1 MKRPQ
6 TLKAPG
12 VFLLA
17 LEGRAPWELGASLA
31 AFPLMRLAPR
41 GDGHAVV
48 VFPGLAASDISTLPL
63 RAFLSERGYKPHGWD
78 LRFNFGPRQGV
89 LERSLE
95 RVRRIRRES
104 GRKVS
109 LLGWSLGGVYAREI
123 AKLAPDDVRCVI
135 TLASPFTG
143 HPKANNAWR
152 IYELASGHSL
162 DVPEQLE
169 RVREAPPVP
178 TTSVLSR
185 SDGIVAWQCC
195 LQQPTALA
203 ESIEVTASHIGMGMN
218 PAVWYAVADRLAQRE
233 GEWRAFH
240 RYGWRS
246 LVFRDPYRAHD
257 SIRHPDD
264 SRHRAH
270 DSR

>member
-1 MKRPQ
+1 MTRQQ

-12 VFLLA
+12 AFLLA
-17 LEGRAPWELGASLA
+17 LEGRALWEFGAALA

-63 RAFLSERGYKPHGWD
+63 RGFLAERGYKPHGWD
-78 LRFNFGPRQGV
+78 LRFNFGPRRGV

-95 RVRRIRRES
+95 RVRRLRRET

-109 LLGWSLGGVYAREI
+109 LVGWSLGGVYAREI
-123 AKLAPDDVRCVI
+123 AKLAPGDVRCVI

-162 DVPEQLE
+162 DDPVQLE

-178 TTSVLSR
+178 TTSLLSR

-195 LQQPTALA
+195 LQQRTALA
-203 ESIEVTASHIGMGMN
+203 ESIELAASHIGMGLN
-218 PAVWYAVADRLAQRE
+218 PAAWFALADRLAQRE
-233 GEWRAFH
+233 GAWRPFH
-240 RYGWRS
+240 REGWRG
-246 LVFRDPYRAHD
+246 LLYRDPYRAQG
-257 SIRHPDD
+257 
-264 SRHRAH
+264 SR
-270 DSR
+270 